1 MTDFTRDDLL
11 DILETSLKAQLR
23 AVRSLRS
30 GPPPPSPPEPV
41 ERRSNIS
48 IAEYLLKEA
57 GHPLPSPRSSNWPT
71 PASTVP

>member
-30 GPPPPSPPEPV
+30 GPSSAIP
-41 ERRSNIS
+41 
-48 IAEYLLKEA
+48 A
-57 GHPLPSPRSSNWPT
+57 GACR
-71 PASTVP
+71 A